1 LAGDK
6 VVEIALRGFHKGK
19 SSSRLDVR
27 TARVDRSRYAG
38 GSTTA
43 RSGLESFPATCEGQT
58 EPVRV
63 TTGGGASFRLDGQHY
78 LLTSIDATFVP
89 DQGEPRTFTKTYG
102 QRTRLGGSEIT
113 CTAVIEDPEGTVTF
127 IVTAVAVP

>member
-1 LAGDK
+1 VQA
-6 VVEIALRGFHKGK
+6 F
-19 SSSRLDVR
+19 
-27 TARVDRSRYAG
+27 
-38 GSTTA
+38 
-43 RSGLESFPATCEGQT
+43 ESFPATCEGQT

-63 TTGGGASFRLDGQHY
+63 TTGGGASFWLDGQHY

-102 QRTRLGGSEIT
+102 QRMRLGGSEIT